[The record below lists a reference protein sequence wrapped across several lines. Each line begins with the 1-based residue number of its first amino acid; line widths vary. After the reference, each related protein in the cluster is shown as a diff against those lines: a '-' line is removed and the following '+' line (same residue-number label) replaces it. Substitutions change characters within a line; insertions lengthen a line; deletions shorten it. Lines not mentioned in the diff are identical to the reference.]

1 MVVTVVAVVAICSNN
16 TYFTAIKHVYNA
28 LKLYNIVI
36 VTVFGE
42 KKKKSGPFS
51 ILVKN
56 AILPIICRIRD
67 RTSEAGSNSPGFYN
81 DCVRQFM

>member
-42 KKKKSGPFS
+42 KKTIK
-51 ILVKN
+51 LN
-56 AILPIICRIRD
+56 
-67 RTSEAGSNSPGFYN
+67 N
-81 DCVRQFM
+81 